1 MDIFNNNKTYSIE
14 LDSIQ
19 AKVIYQFLTVNS
31 YDRLYDEY
39 KDYIEKIKDEDIKM
53 QGSGKKLHFIEN
65 VNRLKD
71 EDKITDTIMI
81 NQLALGLLLEYYARF
96 IGGIKDGEKRNLK
109 LNSILLYELYVT
121 ICERVIIESI
131 NYSKF
136 ENNEDSKKS
145 KVECENKINTLKT
158 ISDKIEEIASLKEL
172 SLMEIAYEKITVK
185 SHLDLCLQ
193 EF

>member
-14 LDSIQ
+14 LDYIQ
-19 AKVIYQFLTVNS
+19 AKAIYQFLTVNS

-39 KDYIEKIKDEDIKM
+39 KGYIEKIKAEDIEM

-71 EDKITDTIMI
+71 EDKITDTIMM
-81 NQLALGLLLEYYARF
+81 NQLALGLLLEYYVRF
-96 IGGIKDGEKRNLK
+96 IGGIKDNDKRSLK

-121 ICERVIIESI
+121 ICERIIIESI
-131 NYSKF
+131 NYNNF
-136 ENNEDSKKS
+136 ENNEASKKL
-145 KVECENKINTLKT
+145 KLDCGNKIDTLKN
-158 ISDKIEEIASLKEL
+158 ISNKIEDVVGLKEL